1 MKIVLI
7 RRSLVTAVVCAL
19 AAAVI
24 FLAVNAPSIAA
35 ARWGT
40 DAPAVTQQATA
51 QPPGP

>member
-7 RRSLVTAVVCAL
+7 RRSLVTAVACAL

-35 ARWGT
+35 ARRGT
-40 DAPAVTQQATA
+40 DAPNVTESSQTPA
-51 QPPGP
+51 P